1 MGFRVIKKATEGIGT
16 RLRDLDAIISKAN
29 VAPTDQITRVGMA
42 AGQRRLTFVVTLDSG
57 APKLILWFAEWEA
70 NREAQDPAYI

>member
-1 MGFRVIKKATEGIGT
+1 
-16 RLRDLDAIISKAN
+16 
-29 VAPTDQITRVGMA
+29 VGMA